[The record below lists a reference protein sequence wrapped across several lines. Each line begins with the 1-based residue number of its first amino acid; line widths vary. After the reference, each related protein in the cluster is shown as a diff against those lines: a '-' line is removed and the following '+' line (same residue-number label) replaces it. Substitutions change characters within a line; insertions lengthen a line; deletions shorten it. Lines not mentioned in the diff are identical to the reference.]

1 MISKKEMKQ
10 KSYESPAVLDRVP
23 IELEQP
29 ILAGSVL
36 DALNSVGVKSQAQ
49 ELEQVDAS
57 DASFNHEWN

>member
-1 MISKKEMKQ
+1 MISKKEMKK

-36 DALNSVGVKSQAQ
+36 DALNVKSQAQ

-57 DASFNHEWN
+57 DVSFNHEWN